1 MVERRALLTPRKRG
15 ALARAPC
22 VTNWSEVIR
31 LAERRALRAGGQAIG
46 TDTNVRLPL
55 LVEWDVS
62 RKSTQT
68 PLYVAGSQEE
78 SQGAMM
84 PLVEYRACDDTSG

>member
-1 MVERRALLTPRKRG
+1 MVERRALLTPRQRG

-31 LAERRALRAGGQAIG
+31 LAERRALRAGGQASG

-55 LVEWDVS
+55 LVKWDVS
-62 RKSTQT
+62 RRVRRPPQY
-68 PLYVAGSQEE
+68 LAGSQEE

-84 PLVEYRACDDTSG
+84 PLVEYRACEDTIG

>member
-1 MVERRALLTPRKRG
+1 MVERRALLTPRQTG
-15 ALARAPC
+15 VLARAPC

-31 LAERRALRAGGQAIG
+31 LAEQGALRTGGQVIG

-62 RKSTQT
+62 RRVRRHHSLLPALKRRVKAQ
-68 PLYVAGSQEE
+68 
-78 SQGAMM
+78 
-84 PLVEYRACDDTSG
+84 